1 MNYNFLWA
9 STITNVTINIKSIL
23 EALNISQGK
32 FLRCLGYSA
41 KSSFITKKHGAT
53 SSDFVISQMDL
64 SKNLKKQ
71 EQYDALS
78 KEQKKR
84 LEGKQ
89 LLEDI
94 EQYFATVKN
103 RERFADM
110 LIMAIDSFLLFDNK
124 SEDVFKQIAVAS
136 LYNKELIDNRPVY
149 ILGQLDLVI
158 DDILQD
164 KKAII
169 TDDIR
174 NKIEEYKKAPNVSV
188 TESEYE
194 RCILEIQYS
203 KLSSQP
209 WFKMDFKNQRGLS
222 YQFQYFK
229 YARLRDYHKH
239 NNRNMF
245 EKIMQ
250 EKEGILPIITGTG
263 FLKLHPA
270 IPTIIKALSDM
281 NCCRKF
287 WVEDKP
293 ILRFPS
299 SSISGIYYENFSTAS
314 FENHCQLIKLPDE
327 MPHADFED
335 FGSWS
340 IETDPRSYPVQE
352 EAACIESCF
361 QENGSLCSYLLIFVG
376 NINEIPLLASY
387 LDPETCQKTIF
398 AAPSQ
403 TDASYISF
411 TYQGKTYNYAFRIA

>member
-9 STITNVTINIKSIL
+9 STITNVTTNIKSIL

-78 KEQKKR
+78 KEQKKS

-149 ILGQLDLVI
+149 ILGQLDFVI
-158 DDILQD
+158 DDILQN
-164 KKAII
+164 KRASIP
-169 TDDIR
+169 DDTR
-174 NKIEEYKKAPNVSV
+174 NKVKEYKKATNGSV
-188 TESEYE
+188 TKSEYE
-194 RCILEIQYS
+194 RCILEMQYS
-203 KLSSQP
+203 RLSSQP

-263 FLKLHPA
+263 FLKLHPV
-270 IPTIIKALSDM
+270 IPAIIKALSDI
-281 NCCRKF
+281 NCCKKF
-287 WVEDKP
+287 WVNDKP

-299 SSISGIYYENFSTAS
+299 SSLSGIYYENFSTAS
-314 FENHCQLIKLPDE
+314 FKNHCQLIKLPDE

-352 EAACIESCF
+352 EAACIESCL
-361 QENGSLCSYLLIFVG
+361 QENDSLCSYLLIFVG

-403 TDASYISF
+403 TDTSYISF
-411 TYQGKTYNYAFRIA
+411 THLGKTYNYAFRIA